1 MSKKYYYSWKECLI
15 DIQKIARQVSL
26 SDFKPDVIV
35 GVSRGGLVPAVAL
48 SHWFKLPMVPI
59 RTSLRDFP
67 AWETYTPEKKHKNV
81 LIVDDVCDGGE
92 TFHKINDEIKEF
104 CDLAKFASLWWN
116 NECNFT
122 PHVFAREV
130 AKDSEN
136 LWIHF
141 PWEFE
146 NTQEYIMD

>member
-104 CDLAKFASLWWN
+104 CDLAKFASLSWN

-130 AKDSEN
+130 AKDSGN

-146 NTQEYIMD
+146 NTQEYITD

>member
-1 MSKKYYYSWKECLI
+1 
-15 DIQKIARQVSL
+15 
-26 SDFKPDVIV
+26 
-35 GVSRGGLVPAVAL
+35 
-48 SHWFKLPMVPI
+48 MVPI
-59 RTSLRDFP
+59 QTALRDFP
-67 AWETYTPEKKHKNV
+67 NWVTYTPEQKHKNV

-104 CDLAKFASLWWN
+104 CDLPKFASLWWN

-122 PHVFAREV
+122 PHFFAREV

-146 NTQEYIMD
+146 NTHEYITD

>member
-1 MSKKYYYSWKECLI
+1 MI

-146 NTQEYIMD
+146 NTQEYITD

>member
-26 SDFKPDVIV
+26 SDFKPNVIV

-67 AWETYTPEKKHKNV
+67 TWETYTPEKKHKNV
-81 LIVDDVCDGGE
+81 FQESYQG
-92 TFHKINDEIKEF
+92 
-104 CDLAKFASLWWN
+104 LAK
-116 NECNFT
+116 
-122 PHVFAREV
+122 
-130 AKDSEN
+130 
-136 LWIHF
+136 WINKQLT
-141 PWEFE
+141 
-146 NTQEYIMD
+146 NTK